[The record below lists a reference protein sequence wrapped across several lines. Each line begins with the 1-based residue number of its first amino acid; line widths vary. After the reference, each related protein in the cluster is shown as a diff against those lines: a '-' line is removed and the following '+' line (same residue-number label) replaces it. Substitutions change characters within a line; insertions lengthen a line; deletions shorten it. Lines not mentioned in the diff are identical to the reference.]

1 MLDEIFSMH
10 EGSSSYEQILSILVN
25 WLFWMAYKMCW
36 GWYELWYGLKLHCPW
51 CTVLDVERR
60 EGIYLHNHFKCPGIW
75 QVVYSCLNWMLD
87 LVSRCQV
94 KVHISKEMVDQC
106 FCPLPQAKTMPS
118 MQQWSHP
125 ILFSLVCIEDFCLH
139 VQFGHE
145 EVS

>member
-1 MLDEIFSMH
+1 MKFSACMRGLPVMNKFFQFLWTDYF
-10 EGSSSYEQILSILVN
+10 EWLIRCVEDGMSCDMVSS
-25 WLFWMAYKMCW
+25 
-36 GWYELWYGLKLHCPW
+36 
-51 CTVLDVERR
+51 CTVLDVLSLMLNGEKVS
-60 EGIYLHNHFKCPGIW
+60 IFHNHSKCPGIW